1 MSIIKINI
9 EELNKERDEKIS
21 LRKKT
26 YDGILK
32 KCHNKIKLV
41 SKSHNNMGFC
51 FFNVPRYSY
60 GLPLYDQYSC
70 ISYLVTSLVSNG
82 FDVKYTHPNLLFI
95 SWLGKTNPKEKN
107 NSLIFNNNNNNNY
120 KNIEEFKPS
129 NTLIYNNDQLNL
141 FKNKTKFLEHS

>member
-1 MSIIKINI
+1 MSVIKINI
-9 EELNKERDEKIS
+9 DELNKEREDKIS

-26 YDGILK
+26 YEDILK

-41 SKSHNNMGFC
+41 SKSHNNMGVC

-70 ISYLVTSLVSNG
+70 ISYLVNALITNG

-95 SWLGKTNPKEKN
+95 SWLGKSNSKEKTN
-107 NSLIFNNNNNNNY
+107 TLFNNNNNKKNY
-120 KNIEEFKPS
+120 KSIDEFRPS